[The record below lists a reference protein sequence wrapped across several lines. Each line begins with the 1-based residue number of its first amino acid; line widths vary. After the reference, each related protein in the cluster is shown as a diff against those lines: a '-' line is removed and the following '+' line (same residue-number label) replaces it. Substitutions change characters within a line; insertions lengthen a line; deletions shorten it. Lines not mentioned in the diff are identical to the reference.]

1 MCEKENWLL
10 REKGIQVVVSVS
22 RGVRACRLEVS
33 EDDFVCGI
41 RLDSLWIGEKTGSG
55 EDMTGPAN
63 DPYVIGRIEGPLT
76 DLQEQRLVRAGINYL
91 ADKDH
96 CLWAGYYTGIN
107 LRNPAASD
115 SLLHICYTVPGAVAA
130 KKPELKIFAD
140 GNLLYKKVLQ
150 EEGMFEAA
158 LDLAPVLK
166 EMEIYLQNAHR
177 CIRKLLFEMDRV
189 CRKHGLRYYLIC
201 GSLLGAERNG
211 RIIPWDDDA
220 DVAMPAEDYRKLLN
234 VAKEEWGNDCESFRF
249 VPYAEKKSGAFL
261 DFMDRLV
268 LLGDQPGHSV
278 LDRLGEAAE
287 EEIRGAACLDVYVL
301 EDAFS
306 SKILHRLQTWTIC
319 GLYGM
324 GLGHRPDAGAG
335 SHFEARGREGRIAG
349 RLAALGK
356 KIPIRFIYRCYEAVR
371 AAAAGRRRKSGSCFQ
386 ANGYVKCIPWRF
398 EKAWFGAGD
407 EYIFEGMKL
416 RIPSDAAAYLHR
428 QYPDPDH
435 LPPLEMRRPAHW
447 KEI

>member
-10 REKGIQVVVSVS
+10 REKGIQVGISVS
-22 RGVRACRLEVS
+22 RGVRAGRLGVS

-41 RLDSLWIGEKTGSG
+41 RLDRLRIGEKTGSG
-55 EDMTGPAN
+55 EDLTGPAN
-63 DPYVIGRIEGPLT
+63 DPYVIGGIDGPLT
-76 DLQEQRLVRAGINYL
+76 DRQEQRLGLAGALYL
-91 ADKDH
+91 VDKDH
-96 CLWAGYYTGIN
+96 RFWAGYYSGIS
-107 LRNPAASD
+107 LRDPAAPD
-115 SLLHICYTVPGAVAA
+115 RLLHMRYTVPGAVAA
-130 KKPELKIFAD
+130 KKPELKVFAD
-140 GNLLYKKVLQ
+140 GNLLYKKELA
-150 EEGMFEAA
+150 EEGTFEAV
-158 LDLAPVLK
+158 LDLSPVLK
-166 EMEIYLQNAHR
+166 EMETYLQNAHR
-177 CIRKLLFEMDRV
+177 CVRMLLCEMDRV

-220 DVAMPAEDYRKLLN
+220 DVAMPAEDYRKLLK
-234 VAKEEWGNDCESFRF
+234 VAEEEWGDDHASFRF
-249 VPYAEKKSGAFL
+249 LPYAEKKNGAFL

-268 LLGDQPGHSV
+268 LLGDRPGYSV

-306 SKILHRLQTWTIC
+306 SEILHRLQTWVIC
-319 GLYGM
+319 GLYGL

-349 RLAALGK
+349 LLAAVGK
-356 KIPIRFIYRCYEAVR
+356 KIPIRFIYRRYEAVR
-371 AAAAGRRRKSGSCFQ
+371 AAAAGRRKKSGSCFQ
-386 ANGYVKCIPWRF
+386 ANGYVRCIPWRF
-398 EKAWFGAGD
+398 EKAWFGEG
-407 EYIFEGMKL
+407 EECVFEGMKL
-416 RIPSDAAAYLHR
+416 RIPADAAAYLHR